1 MYVNLGGPQ
10 HTAEARPSSRY
21 RHLSQH
27 ANGEVTTWYVT
38 CGPGQGRP
46 PSRDLVHG
54 TEADFTVGLG
64 IGPPFLRFCHPG
76 PKRGGAPLGL
86 PRALWPVLVA
96 RSEALYHKMYNLNNL
111 CSCPEMYNL
120 NKMREKMLR
129 IATG

>member
-64 IGPPFLRFCHPG
+64 IGPPFPSLLPSRANARWRAARFASSALAG
-76 PKRGGAPLGL
+76 PRRQIRGT
-86 PRALWPVLVA
+86 VSQDVQ
-96 RSEALYHKMYNLNNL
+96 S
-111 CSCPEMYNL
+111 
-120 NKMREKMLR
+120 
-129 IATG
+129 